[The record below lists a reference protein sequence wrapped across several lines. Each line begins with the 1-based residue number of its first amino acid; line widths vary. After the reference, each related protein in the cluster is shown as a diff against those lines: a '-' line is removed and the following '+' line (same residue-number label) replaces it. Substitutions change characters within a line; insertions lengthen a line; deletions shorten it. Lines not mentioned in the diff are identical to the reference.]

1 MLKEL
6 FRPDLVYYSPGDL
19 YKSATGRGETLYLQ
33 ISKNVELKLYENIM
47 RIDAETK
54 NCAFEYNYDC
64 LYNTD
69 K

>member
-19 YKSATGRGETLYLQ
+19 YHSAVDRGKTLYFQ

-47 RIDAETK
+47 CIDVETK
-54 NCAFEYNYDC
+54 NCVFEGNYDC